1 MSGDVKMA
9 NMEFTIEKESLFTNL
24 KIVEKTTLTR
34 GIQPVL
40 SNILI
45 DATSDNYIIFSA
57 TNLDLNITTKTIAS
71 VKIPGKITL
80 PAKKLSEIV
89 SKLSN
94 KPVVFSL
101 NDETN
106 IVNII
111 SGNSKF
117 ELIGISADEFP
128 ETIKEESLSAI
139 KPVEIDM
146 NPFLKCLKYT
156 AFSAASYESRNN
168 KLSGVLCSIS
178 NDELE
183 MAATDGN
190 RLTRIVEKITGE
202 FPSEINCIVPSK
214 TMQEFLRIASF
225 LKDEKLSLYIEKS
238 KIVFKTASMIMSSG
252 LLEGEYFPYKQ
263 LIPKTCEK
271 NALINREEMIAALE
285 RVAVMVN
292 ERTNIVRFTFSDN
305 TLFLKADTPD
315 AGLGEDSVAAQYSDE
330 ELTIAFNYKYVLES
344 LKTMES
350 PNVKIGLGGSLSAT
364 LFRPDEGDDFLS
376 LIMPI
381 QIR

>member
-1 MSGDVKMA
+1 MS
-9 NMEFTIEKESLFTNL
+9 NMEFTIEKESLLTNL
-24 KIVEKTTLTR
+24 KIVEKTTVAR

-45 DATSDNYIIFSA
+45 DATPDNFITFSA
-57 TNLDLNITTKTIAS
+57 TDLDINITTKTVAS
-71 VKIPGKITL
+71 VKTPGKITL

-101 NDETN
+101 NSETN

-111 SGNSKF
+111 CGNSKF

-128 ETIKEESLSAI
+128 QTINEEELKEKEC
-139 KPVEIDM
+139 VEIDL
-146 NPFLKCLKYT
+146 NPFIKSIKYT
-156 AFSAASYESRNN
+156 AFSAANYENRNII
-168 KLSGVLCSIS
+168 SGVFCSIS
-178 NDELE
+178 KENIE

-190 RLTRIVEKITGE
+190 RLTRIVEKITNE
-202 FPSEINCIVPSK
+202 KDASISCVIPSK
-214 TMQEFLRIASF
+214 TLQEFLRIASF
-225 LKDEKLSLYIEKS
+225 INDEKICLIIEKTR
-238 KIVFKTASMIMSSG
+238 IIFKTASMIMSSR
-252 LLEGEYFPYKQ
+252 LLEGEYPPYKQ
-263 LIPKTCEK
+263 LIPQSCEK
-271 NALINREEMIAALE
+271 NAVLSREDMISALE

-292 ERTNIVRFTFSDN
+292 ERTNIVKFIFGEN

-315 AGLGEDSVAAQYSDE
+315 AGLGEDSISAEYTDD
-330 ELTIAFNYKYVLES
+330 ELTIAFNYRYVLDS
-344 LKTMES
+344 LKIMES
-350 PNVKIGLGGSLSAT
+350 EKVKIGLGGSLSAT
-364 LFRPDEGDDFLS
+364 LFRPDSEDDYLC

>member
-1 MSGDVKMA
+1 
-9 NMEFTIEKESLFTNL
+9 MEFTIEKELLLTNL
-24 KIVEKTTLTR
+24 KIVEKTTVAR

-45 DATSDNYIIFSA
+45 DAGSDNFITFSA
-57 TNLDLNITTKTIAS
+57 TDLDINIHSKTIAS
-71 VKIPGKITL
+71 VKTPGKITL

-101 NDETN
+101 NNETN

-111 SGNSKF
+111 CGNSKF

-128 ETIKEESLSAI
+128 SLIDEQYLEDKEF
-139 KPVEIDM
+139 VEIDL
-146 NPFLKCLKYT
+146 NPFIKSIKYT
-156 AFSAASYESRNN
+156 AFSAANYENRNII
-168 KLSGVLCSIS
+168 SGVFCSIS
-178 NDELE
+178 KDNIE

-190 RLTRIVEKITGE
+190 RLTRIIEKITNE
-202 FPSEINCIVPSK
+202 KDSDISCVIPSK
-214 TMQEFLRIASF
+214 TLQEFLRVASF
-225 LKDEKLSLYIEKS
+225 INDEKLSLFIEKTR
-238 KIVFKTASMIMSSG
+238 IIFKTSNMIMTSR
-252 LLEGEYFPYKQ
+252 LLEGDYPPYKQ
-263 LIPKTCEK
+263 LIPQSCDK
-271 NALINREEMIAALE
+271 NAIIKRDEMISALE

-292 ERTNIVRFTFSDN
+292 ERTNIVKFIFGEN

-315 AGLGEDSVAAQYSDE
+315 AGLGEDSISAQYTDE
-330 ELTIAFNYKYVLES
+330 ELTIAFNYKYVLDS
-344 LKTMES
+344 LKIMES
-350 PNVKIGLGGSLSAT
+350 ENVKIGLGGSLSAT
-364 LFRPDEGDDFLS
+364 LFRPDSEDDYLC

>member
-1 MSGDVKMA
+1 MT
-9 NMEFTIEKESLFTNL
+9 NMEFTIEKESLLTNL
-24 KIVEKTTLTR
+24 KIVEKTTVSR

-45 DATSDNYIIFSA
+45 DAKSDNYITFSA
-57 TNLDLNITTKTIAS
+57 TDLDINIVSKTIAS
-71 VKIPGKITL
+71 VQTPGKITL

-101 NDETN
+101 NSETN

-111 SGNSKF
+111 CGNSKF

-128 ETIKEESLSAI
+128 QIINEEELNEKES
-139 KPVEIDM
+139 VEIDL
-146 NPFLKCLKYT
+146 NPFIKCIKYT
-156 AFSAASYESRNN
+156 AFSAANYENRNII
-168 KLSGVLCSIS
+168 SGVYCSIS
-178 NDELE
+178 NENIE

-190 RLTRIVEKITGE
+190 RLTRIIEKLTSSNSIDL
-202 FPSEINCIVPSK
+202 SCVIPSK
-214 TMQEFLRIASF
+214 TLQEFLRIASF
-225 LKDEKLSLYIEKS
+225 VNDEKVSLFIEKTR
-238 KIVFKTASMIMSSG
+238 IILKTSSMIMVSR
-252 LLEGEYFPYKQ
+252 LLEGEYPPYKQ
-263 LIPKTCEK
+263 LIPQYCEK
-271 NALINREEMIAALE
+271 NAVLNREEMISALE

-292 ERTNIVRFTFSDN
+292 ERTNIVKFIFGEN

-315 AGLGEDSVAAQYSDE
+315 AGLGEDSISAEYTDE
-330 ELTIAFNYKYVLES
+330 ELTIAFNYKYVLDS
-344 LKTMES
+344 LKIMQST
-350 PNVKIGLGGSLSAT
+350 NVKIGLGGSLSAT
-364 LFRPDEGDDFLS
+364 LFKPDSEDDYLC

>member
-1 MSGDVKMA
+1 MS
-9 NMEFTIEKESLFTNL
+9 NMEFTIEKESLLTNL
-24 KIVEKTTLTR
+24 KIVEKTTVAR

-45 DATSDNYIIFSA
+45 DATPDNFITFSA
-57 TNLDLNITTKTIAS
+57 TDLDINITSKTVAS
-71 VKIPGKITL
+71 VQTPGKITL

-101 NDETN
+101 NSETN

-111 SGNSKF
+111 CGNSKF

-128 ETIKEESLSAI
+128 QTINEEELKEKEC
-139 KPVEIDM
+139 VEIDL
-146 NPFLKCLKYT
+146 NPFIKSIKYT
-156 AFSAASYESRNN
+156 AFSAANYENRNII
-168 KLSGVLCSIS
+168 SGVFCSIS
-178 NDELE
+178 KENIE

-190 RLTRIVEKITGE
+190 RLTRIVEKITNE
-202 FPSEINCIVPSK
+202 KDASISCVIPSK
-214 TMQEFLRIASF
+214 TLQEFLRIASF
-225 LKDEKLSLYIEKS
+225 INDEKICLIIEKTR
-238 KIVFKTASMIMSSG
+238 IIFKTASMIMSSR
-252 LLEGEYFPYKQ
+252 LLEGEYPPYKQ
-263 LIPKTCEK
+263 LIPQSCEK
-271 NALINREEMIAALE
+271 NAVLSREDMISALE

-292 ERTNIVRFTFSDN
+292 ERTNIVKFIFGEN

-315 AGLGEDSVAAQYSDE
+315 AGLGEDSISAEYTDE
-330 ELTIAFNYKYVLES
+330 ELTIAFNYRYVLDS
-344 LKTMES
+344 LKIMES
-350 PNVKIGLGGSLSAT
+350 EKVKIGLGGSLSAT
-364 LFRPDEGDDFLS
+364 LFRPDSEDDYLC